1 MGIRHSIIRK
11 LRDFADK
18 LDMDGPSL
26 VNRGHTN
33 RIGSISK
40 SSSNFDTSAEGLNIS
55 VYNANGGK
63 IVQTR
68 SYDNKTD
75 RTRNELYIIVNGEN
89 LAEELAQIITRESL
103 TR

>member
-18 LDMDGPSL
+18 LDMDNPL
-26 VNRGHTN
+26 VSHRGHTN
-33 RIGSISK
+33 RIGSVSK
-40 SSSNFDTSAEGLNIS
+40 SSSNFDTNAEGLNIS
-55 VYNANGGK
+55 VYSANGGK
-63 IVQTR
+63 IIQTR

-75 RTRNELYIIVNGEN
+75 RTRNELYIVINGED